1 MTVTHYGSFEAILSI
16 KTSEIQSNYSKN
28 DEIMFRSKKKT
39 TTLSLLFNNAWED
52 QPIFFIGGD

>member
-39 TTLSLLFNNAWED
+39 TTLSLRLKSPF
-52 QPIFFIGGD
+52 

>member
-1 MTVTHYGSFEAILSI
+1 MTVMHYGSFEAILSI

-39 TTLSLLFNNAWED
+39 NTLSLRLKSPF
-52 QPIFFIGGD
+52 